1 MAVKIYGSNQI
12 DFDANNIIQNTQ
24 LNNTVLN
31 DSLTALDTTASNGA
45 TSNADNTAL
54 PLFGCRAFVSWS
66 GRITSSIG
74 GETCCKIDSSGNV
87 SKVVKT
93 ATGTY
98 QIYFTIPM
106 PDANYTVMQCLQD
119 GSNNI
124 GPGGQI
130 GLYGTQ
136 WQDLRPANK
145 LAGSLLLHY
154 RYQGNNTAYDVHDC
168 NVVIFR

>member
-1 MAVKIYGSNQI
+1 
-12 DFDANNIIQNTQ
+12 
-24 LNNTVLN
+24 
-31 DSLTALDTTASNGA
+31 
-45 TSNADNTAL
+45 
-54 PLFGCRAFVSWS
+54 
-66 GRITSSIG
+66 
-74 GETCCKIDSSGNV
+74 
-87 SKVVKT
+87 
-93 ATGTY
+93 
-98 QIYFTIPM
+98 M

-119 GSNNI
+119 GSNNV

-130 GLYGTQ
+130 GVYVAA

>member
-1 MAVKIYGSNQI
+1 MGTLVLNSQTVLTQTGT
-12 DFDANNIIQNTQ
+12 NTPVIA
-24 LNNTVLN
+24 NTVLAK
-31 DSLTALDTTASNGA
+31 SFTELDTTASNGA
-45 TSNADNTAL
+45 TSNADNTTL

-119 GSNNI
+119 GSNNV

-130 GLYGTQ
+130 GVYVAA

-154 RYQGNNTAYDVHDC
+154 SCLLYTSPSPRDH
-168 NVVIFR
+168 

>member
-1 MAVKIYGSNQI
+1 MPSITLATQTVATQTSTAVPTIP
-12 DFDANNIIQNTQ
+12 NNV
-24 LNNTVLN
+24 LNN
-31 DSLTALDTTASNGA
+31 SITALDTTASNGA

-66 GRITSSIG
+66 GRITSIIG

-130 GLYGTQ
+130 GVYDSSNQ
-136 WQDLRPANK
+136 WGDLRPANK

-154 RYQGNNTAYDVHDC
+154 RYQGNNSAYNVHDC

>member
-1 MAVKIYGSNQI
+1 
-12 DFDANNIIQNTQ
+12 
-24 LNNTVLN
+24 
-31 DSLTALDTTASNGA
+31 
-45 TSNADNTAL
+45 
-54 PLFGCRAFVSWS
+54 
-66 GRITSSIG
+66 
-74 GETCCKIDSSGNV
+74 
-87 SKVVKT
+87 
-93 ATGTY
+93 
-98 QIYFTIPM
+98 M